1 MGNPQPSKQ
10 KTIELLMSRA
20 KERNDFPAMSR
31 TVDIVKK
38 QTSSVNDTSITELTS
53 TILDDFALTS
63 KLLRL
68 VNSVFYI
75 NYQLGGKI
83 GTISRAVFVLG
94 YEQVKSAAVT
104 LLLFENLT
112 NKNLA
117 KELKE
122 TVLSTFMSGLIAK
135 GMAAKVGIE
144 DTEEAFLGSIFH
156 NLGRLLVSF
165 YLPDHRKKIREE
177 MTIANLT
184 EHSAAKEVLGATYED
199 IAVAMAQSW
208 NLPDKLIT
216 AMHKVPSGPVTAPV
230 THDDKIKT
238 LVNLS
243 TEICDKMAEI
253 KANPQVLKNILK
265 RYADCFQFS
274 EKAMTGILDT
284 ALKDLGT
291 FVRTMKLSIG
301 ESDFLKKISGVI
313 SDAQLDDVSE
323 GVMVSPT
330 DEEHVELDDT
340 QFIRLMGGVD
350 DKEPEETPDEVLSNG
365 IQEVANSLMENT
377 SINDILRTIL
387 EIMFRGMNFS
397 RVLICI
403 KNVGS
408 TGSTEMVGR
417 FGFGSDTDEIIKRF
431 RFLLNDASDIFN
443 LAILRNTDV
452 VIGNIND
459 PRFKSRIPDWY
470 RKYINAQTFLLLP
483 IVVNNKPIGLI
494 YADKPK
500 AGDIQIP
507 PHQLTLIKTLRNQAI
522 MAIQKRK

>member
-1 MGNPQPSKQ
+1 
-10 KTIELLMSRA
+10 
-20 KERNDFPAMSR
+20 
-31 TVDIVKK
+31 
-38 QTSSVNDTSITELTS
+38 
-53 TILDDFALTS
+53 
-63 KLLRL
+63 
-68 VNSVFYI
+68 
-75 NYQLGGKI
+75 
-83 GTISRAVFVLG
+83 
-94 YEQVKSAAVT
+94 
-104 LLLFENLT
+104 
-112 NKNLA
+112 
-117 KELKE
+117 
-122 TVLSTFMSGLIAK
+122 
-135 GMAAKVGIE
+135 
-144 DTEEAFLGSIFH
+144 
-156 NLGRLLVSF
+156 
-165 YLPDHRKKIREE
+165 
-177 MTIANLT
+177 
-184 EHSAAKEVLGATYED
+184 
-199 IAVAMAQSW
+199 
-208 NLPDKLIT
+208 
-216 AMHKVPSGPVTAPV
+216 
-230 THDDKIKT
+230 
-238 LVNLS
+238 
-243 TEICDKMAEI
+243 
-253 KANPQVLKNILK
+253 
-265 RYADCFQFS
+265 
-274 EKAMTGILDT
+274 
-284 ALKDLGT
+284 
-291 FVRTMKLSIG
+291 MKLSIG

-408 TGSTEMVGR
+408 TGGTEMVGR

-431 RFLLNDASDIFN
+431 RFILTDASDIFN

>member
-1 MGNPQPSKQ
+1 MSNLQASKQ
-10 KTIELLMSRA
+10 KTIELLMNRV

-31 TVDIVKK
+31 SIDIVKK

-94 YEQVKSAAVT
+94 YEQVKNAAVT

-112 NKNLA
+112 NKNIA

-135 GMAAKVGIE
+135 GMAGKIGLE
-144 DTEEAFLGSIFH
+144 DKEEAFLGSIFH

-165 YLPDHRKKIREE
+165 YLPEHRKKIKEE
-177 MTIANLT
+177 MAISNIT
-184 EHSAAKEVLGATYED
+184 EYSAAKDVLGATYED
-199 IAVAMAQSW
+199 IAVAMAQTW
-208 NLPDKLIT
+208 NLPDKLIV
-216 AMHKVPSGPVTAPV
+216 AMKKVPGGQVSAPQ

-238 LVNLS
+238 LVNFS
-243 TEICDKMAEI
+243 TEICDKMSEI

-265 RYADCFQFS
+265 RYADCFKVS
-274 EKAMTGILDT
+274 EKEVTVIMDT
-284 ALKDLGT
+284 ALKELGS
-291 FVRTMKLSIG
+291 FVRTMRFSIG
-301 ESDFLKKISGVI
+301 ESDFLKKISGVV

-340 QFIRLMGGVD
+340 QFIRLMGGAD
-350 DKEPEETPDEVLSNG
+350 EREPVESPDEVLSNG
-365 IQEVANSLMENT
+365 IQEVANSLMEST

-387 EIMFRGMNFS
+387 EIMFRGMSFA

-403 KNVGS
+403 KNIGS
-408 TGSTEMVGR
+408 TGGTDMIGR

-431 RFLLNDASDIFN
+431 RFPLNDSSDIFN

-452 VIGNIND
+452 VISNIND

-470 RKYINAQTFLLLP
+470 RKHINAQTFLLLP
-483 IVVNNKPIGLI
+483 IVVNHKPIGLI